1 MAAKFAEFRT
11 YIAMYDKFKHTY
23 AALAIVQ
30 SAFRDKKSDAECR
43 DVMLSQAAKCVQ
55 SLEMATELHP
65 ILVQLLP
72 KPIEQKADVA
82 SDDASDA

>member
-11 YIAMYDKFKHTY
+11 SIAMYDKFKHTY

-43 DVMLSQAAKCVQ
+43 DVMLSQAAKCVK
-55 SLEMATELHP
+55 SLDMATELHP
-65 ILVQLLP
+65 VLANLLQ
-72 KPIEQKADVA
+72 PIEQKADVA
-82 SDDASDA
+82 SGDDASDA